1 MTAPSFKTPAHRF
14 HQGSR
19 TVFAF
24 AMDLATLDKLLP
36 DRVDDRLVQGANRP
50 LTKSHATNI
59 RNYLA
64 EKGNWLLGPLMLGI
78 GPEAV
83 DFVPDAS
90 TSSVGYLTLHPQHTD
105 SLKMFDGQHRRRA
118 IRELLRDLHGDML
131 FHSSEWHDRLLQAAV
146 PVMLYV
152 EGNMEALRQMF
163 ADAARTRPV
172 EKNAVTRFDE
182 RDPFNL
188 AAKYLA
194 RHSELFGGR
203 VEMERAMVPGSS
215 ECIVAINQ
223 LANAVKAAELGI
235 SPKVAALRK
244 SSLLDVDDLC
254 EHGMEWADDFM
265 PSARDEYND
274 LTAGNLDQ
282 AEIPELR
289 KETLVF
295 NAIHIRV
302 FAGCYFEWTRGHG
315 SEDRGHW
322 NTLAESI
329 RGSSFQVGDP
339 HSVPVK
345 TGLMPEG
352 SSTPRGR
359 RQDWHRAVD
368 YLVNQADTASTAN
381 SSEEGGTA

>member
-1 MTAPSFKTPAHRF
+1 
-14 HQGSR
+14 
-19 TVFAF
+19 
-24 AMDLATLDKLLP
+24 
-36 DRVDDRLVQGANRP
+36 
-50 LTKSHATNI
+50 
-59 RNYLA
+59 
-64 EKGNWLLGPLMLGI
+64 
-78 GPEAV
+78 
-83 DFVPDAS
+83 
-90 TSSVGYLTLHPQHTD
+90 
-105 SLKMFDGQHRRRA
+105 MFDGQHRRRA
-118 IRELLRDLHGDML
+118 IRELLRDLHGDL
-131 FHSSEWHDRLLQAAV
+131 PFHGSKWHDRLLQAAV

-194 RHSELFGGR
+194 HHSELFGGR
-203 VEMERAMVPGSS
+203 VEMERAMVPRSS

-244 SSLLDVDDLC
+244 SALLDVDDLC
-254 EHGMEWADDFM
+254 ERGMEWADDFM

-295 NAIHIRV
+295 NATHIRV

-322 NTLAESI
+322 NALAESI
-329 RGSSFQVGDP
+329 RSSSFHVGDP

-352 SSTPRGR
+352 SSTPQWPTTGLASCGGLPRQPSRHGINRQLVRRGGHCMNLPPT
-359 RQDWHRAVD
+359 RQRYSLELPAPQI
-368 YLVNQADTASTAN
+368 QAGWSGCLLLCAGPRDTGRHVARK
-381 SSEEGGTA
+381 GGRFRDCGSQSQTYACPRPTHTRVPPGTVRLFAWLADAGRGTGCR